1 MMPLSLYI
9 HFPWCA
15 KKCPYCDFNSHE
27 IKGDIPEGQYIDAL
41 LSDLDQDLITIK
53 NQPLVSIFMGGGTP
67 SLFSPEAIHRLLG
80 GIRSRLDFADD
91 IEITMEVNPAT
102 VQKGLVGDRERFAGY
117 YAAGITRLSIG
128 VQSLNDTHLNL
139 LGRVHSGSDAI
150 NAITAAKQAGF
161 TNFNIDLMHG
171 LSEQNLQNAL
181 ADLKA
186 AIALEPTHISWYQ
199 LTIEPNT
206 VFYNRPPTL
215 PDDDTLWEIYQTGLN
230 QLASQG
236 FHRYEI
242 SAFSRPG
249 KQSVHNQN
257 YWQFGDYIG
266 IGAGAHGKYT
276 HNSVVTRR
284 AKTRQPEH
292 YLASSRQAGGANF
305 KDTIVDQGELP
316 IEFLMNAL
324 RLTDGFNQALYEMRT
339 GLPLST
345 LQAFLNRTQPL
356 GLIEERNGWIKPT
369 NKGAQFLNSML
380 EMV

>member
-1 MMPLSLYI
+1 MS
-9 HFPWCA
+9 
-15 KKCPYCDFNSHE
+15 S
-27 IKGDIPEGQYIDAL
+27 
-41 LSDLDQDLITIK
+41 SDLGQI
-53 NQPLVSIFMGGGTP
+53 VSAAEKIIGFN
-67 SLFSPEAIHRLLG
+67 EN
-80 GIRSRLDFADD
+80 
-91 IEITMEVNPAT
+91 IEITLEANPGT
-102 VQKGLVGDRERFAGY
+102 FEQEKFSGFRS
-117 YAAGITRLSIG
+117 AGINRLSIG
-128 VQSLNDTHLNL
+128 IQSFNQGHLEN
-139 LGRVHSGSDAI
+139 LGRIHSGDQALSAI
-150 NAITAAKQAGF
+150 STARKAGF
-161 TNFNIDLMHG
+161 ENFNLDLMHG
-171 LSEQNLQNAL
+171 LSGQTLDEAT
-181 ADLKA
+181 ADIQQAVDLGA
-186 AIALEPTHISWYQ
+186 NHISWYQ

>member
-1 MMPLSLYI
+1 
-9 HFPWCA
+9 
-15 KKCPYCDFNSHE
+15 
-27 IKGDIPEGQYIDAL
+27 
-41 LSDLDQDLITIK
+41 
-53 NQPLVSIFMGGGTP
+53 
-67 SLFSPEAIHRLLG
+67 
-80 GIRSRLDFADD
+80 
-91 IEITMEVNPAT
+91 
-102 VQKGLVGDRERFAGY
+102 LVGDRERFAGY

-292 YLASSRQAGGANF
+292 YLASSRQARGANF

-324 RLTDGFNQALYEMRT
+324 RLTDGFTQALYEMRT